1 MARFQEIAL
10 DLIVVPERIRPVDD
24 EHAKALAQSM
34 ARERLMNP
42 ITVRHTPNAKEG
54 NYTLIAGA
62 HRLRAAELLGYSDID
77 AVVVQADKDNA
88 ALLEVAENLFR
99 NELSVIDRALFV
111 QTYREL
117 WEKKYGEIKR
127 GGDGSNQYKVK
138 KEQFGQVDRIA
149 QTNEDASSNDSET
162 GGEVDKVAKGKHY
175 PLPKDGSADY
185 HETGGEGDKKSK
197 DQVVPLIGGEQ
208 LGQVDPIA
216 KMSNSANFAQL
227 HDEEQ
232 LGKHYPFAEHVADR
246 IGLSKRA
253 VHYLTKIAQHLQP
266 ELRSVLRGTA
276 LADNQ
281 TQLLKLAKMEPVAQ
295 RRVAIALQQVEGDLR
310 RAVDLVNGINIP
322 PKVNEQERVFAQ
334 LLGVWQRADAQ
345 TRARFYDYLNK
356 QSGEGQ
362 A

>member
-1 MARFQEIAL
+1 MAQFQKLAL
-10 DLIVVPERIRPVDD
+10 DVIVVPERIRPVDD
-24 EHAKALAQSM
+24 EHAKALAQSIV
-34 ARERLMNP
+34 REGLMNP

-62 HRLRAAELLGYSDID
+62 HRLRAAELLGYSEID
-77 AVVVQADKDNA
+77 AVVVQADKENA

-117 WEKKYGEIKR
+117 WEKKYGEIKV
-127 GGDGSNQYKVK
+127 GGDGSNQHKVK

-149 QTNEDASSNDSET
+149 QRDSNATSE
-162 GGEVDKVAKGKHY
+162 H
-175 PLPKDGSADY
+175 
-185 HETGGEGDKKSK
+185 HETGCEGDEKSK
-197 DQVVPLIGGEQ
+197 DQVDPLIGDEK
-208 LGQVDPIA
+208 LGQVDPIS
-216 KMSNSANFAQL
+216 KMSNSANIAQL

-281 TQLLKLAKMEPVAQ
+281 AQLLKLAKMEPVVQ
-295 RRVAIALQQVEGDLR
+295 RRVAIALQQVDGDLR
-310 RAVDLVNGINIP
+310 RAVDLVNGVNTP
-322 PKVNEQERVFAQ
+322 PQINEQERIFAQ

-345 TRARFYDYLNK
+345 TKARFCAYLARER
-356 QSGEGQ
+356 GEVLS
-362 A
+362 

>member
-34 ARERLMNP
+34 AREGLMNP

-54 NYTLIAGA
+54 HYTLIAGA
-62 HRLRAAELLGYSDID
+62 HRLRAAELLGYGAIE
-77 AVVVQADKDNA
+77 AVVVQADKENA

-99 NELSVIDRALFV
+99 NELSVIDRALFE

-117 WEKKYGEIKR
+117 WEKKYGEIQR
-127 GGDGSNQYKVK
+127 GGDHGNQYTK
-138 KEQFGQVDRIA
+138 
-149 QTNEDASSNDSET
+149 
-162 GGEVDKVAKGKHY
+162 DKVAKVQVA
-175 PLPKDGSADY
+175 PLPKDGSVE
-185 HETGGEGDKKSK
+185 HNETECEGDEKSK
-197 DQVVPLIGGEQ
+197 GQVDHLIGGEQ
-208 LGQVDPIA
+208 LVQLAPIA
-216 KMSNSANFAQL
+216 QIEGKDGKGTVLSFA
-227 HDEEQ
+227 
-232 LGKHYPFAEHVADR
+232 KHVADR
-246 IGLSKRA
+246 IGFSQDVVKR
-253 VHYLTKIAQHLQP
+253 LNCIARHLQP

-281 TQLLKLAKMEPVAQ
+281 AQLLKLAKMEPVAQ

-322 PKVNEQERVFAQ
+322 PKVNEQERIFSQ

>member
-1 MARFQEIAL
+1 MAQFQEIAL
-10 DLIVVPERIRPVDD
+10 DLIVVPECIRPVDD

-34 ARERLMNP
+34 AREGLMNP

-62 HRLRAAELLGYSDID
+62 HRLRAAELLGYSKID
-77 AVVVQADKDNA
+77 AVVVKADKDNA

-127 GGDGSNQYKVK
+127 GGDHGNQYTK
-138 KEQFGQVDRIA
+138 
-149 QTNEDASSNDSET
+149 
-162 GGEVDKVAKGKHY
+162 DKVAKVQVA
-175 PLPKDGSADY
+175 PLPKDGSSGH
-185 HETGGEGDKKSK
+185 HETGCEGNEVAK
-197 DQVVPLIGGEQ
+197 
-208 LGQVDPIA
+208 GQVDSLPNDGALNGKVQSLHFA
-216 KMSNSANFAQL
+216 K
-227 HDEEQ
+227 
-232 LGKHYPFAEHVADR
+232 HVADR
-246 IGLSKRA
+246 IGFSQDVVKRLNCISK
-253 VHYLTKIAQHLQP
+253 HLQP

-281 TQLLKLAKMEPVAQ
+281 AQLLKLAKMEPVSQ
-295 RRVAIALQQVEGDLR
+295 RRVAIALQQVEGNLR
-310 RAVDLVNGINIP
+310 RAVDLINGVNTP
-322 PKVNEQERVFAQ
+322 PQINEQERIFAQ

-345 TRARFYDYLNK
+345 TKARFCDYLARER
-356 QSGEGQ
+356 GEEQ

>member
-1 MARFQEIAL
+1 MAQFQEIAL

-34 ARERLMNP
+34 AREGLMNP

-62 HRLRAAELLGYSDID
+62 HRLRAAELLGYSKID
-77 AVVVQADKDNA
+77 AVVVQADKENA

-117 WEKKYGEIKR
+117 WEKKYGEIKV
-127 GGDGSNQYKVK
+127 GGDHGNQYTK
-138 KEQFGQVDRIA
+138 
-149 QTNEDASSNDSET
+149 
-162 GGEVDKVAKGKHY
+162 DKVAKVQVA
-175 PLPKDGSADY
+175 PLPKEGCSEH
-185 HETGGEGDKKSK
+185 HETGCEGDEKSK
-197 DQVVPLIGGEQ
+197 GQVVPLIGDEK
-208 LGQVDPIA
+208 LGQVVPI
-216 KMSNSANFAQL
+216 SYT
-227 HDEEQ
+227 DEES
-232 LGKHYPFAEHVADR
+232 GKGTVLSFAKHVADR
-246 IGLSKRA
+246 IGLSQDVVKRLNRISK
-253 VHYLTKIAQHLQP
+253 YLQP
-266 ELRSVLRGTA
+266 ELRAVLRGTA

-281 TQLLKLAKMEPVAQ
+281 AQLLKLAKMEPVSQ
-295 RRVAIALQQVEGDLR
+295 RRVAIALQQVDGDLR
-310 RAVDLVNGINIP
+310 RAVDLVNGVNTP
-322 PKVNEQERVFAQ
+322 PQINEQERIFAQ

-356 QSGEGQ
+356 QSGEEQ

>member
-1 MARFQEIAL
+1 MAQFQKLAL
-10 DLIVVPERIRPVDD
+10 DVIVVPERIRPVDD

-34 ARERLMNP
+34 AREGLMNP

-117 WEKKYGEIKR
+117 WEKKYGEIKV
-127 GGDGSNQYKVK
+127 GGDGSNQHKAK
-138 KEQFGQVDRIA
+138 KEQLGKVYPIA
-149 QTNEDASSNDSET
+149 QISDNASSNDNKIGCE
-162 GGEVDKVAKGKHY
+162 GDKVAKG
-175 PLPKDGSADY
+175 
-185 HETGGEGDKKSK
+185 
-197 DQVVPLIGGEQ
+197 
-208 LGQVDPIA
+208 QVDPLPNDGDLNGKMQSLHFA
-216 KMSNSANFAQL
+216 K
-227 HDEEQ
+227 
-232 LGKHYPFAEHVADR
+232 HVADR
-246 IGLSKRA
+246 IGLSKESVKLLNR
-253 VHYLTKIAQHLQP
+253 ISQHLQP

-281 TQLLKLAKMEPVAQ
+281 AQLLKLAKMEPVAQ

-310 RAVDLVNGINIP
+310 RAVDLVNGINTP
-322 PKVNEQERVFAQ
+322 PQINEQERVFAQ

-345 TRARFYDYLNK
+345 TKARFCDYLNK
-356 QSGEGQ
+356 QSGEEQ

>member
-1 MARFQEIAL
+1 
-10 DLIVVPERIRPVDD
+10 
-24 EHAKALAQSM
+24 
-34 ARERLMNP
+34 
-42 ITVRHTPNAKEG
+42 
-54 NYTLIAGA
+54 GA

-117 WEKKYGEIKR
+117 WEKKFGEIKV
-127 GGDGSNQYKVK
+127 GGDGSNQYTK
-138 KEQFGQVDRIA
+138 
-149 QTNEDASSNDSET
+149 
-162 GGEVDKVAKGKHY
+162 DKVAKVQLA
-175 PLPKDGSADY
+175 PLPNDGSSE
-185 HETGGEGDKKSK
+185 HNETGCEGDGKSK
-197 DQVVPLIGGEQ
+197 GQLVPLIGGEQ

-216 KMSNSANFAQL
+216 KMSNSANIAQL

-281 TQLLKLAKMEPVAQ
+281 AQLLKLAKMEPVAQ

-310 RAVDLVNGINIP
+310 RAVDLVNGINTP
-322 PKVNEQERVFAQ
+322 PQINEQERIFAQ

-345 TRARFYDYLNK
+345 TKARFYDYLNK
-356 QSGEGQ
+356 QSGEVLS
-362 A
+362 

>member
-1 MARFQEIAL
+1 MAQFQKLAL
-10 DLIVVPERIRPVDD
+10 DVIVVPERIRPVDD
-24 EHAKALAQSM
+24 EHAKALAQSIV
-34 ARERLMNP
+34 REGLMNP

-117 WEKKYGEIKR
+117 WEKKYGEIQR
-127 GGDGSNQYKVK
+127 GGD
-138 KEQFGQVDRIA
+138 R
-149 QTNEDASSNDSET
+149 
-162 GGEVDKVAKGKHY
+162 
-175 PLPKDGSADY
+175 
-185 HETGGEGDKKSK
+185 KSK
-197 DQVVPLIGGEQ
+197 VQVAPLIGGDAHLKQ

-216 KMSNSANFAQL
+216 QMEGEDGKRRTLSFA
-227 HDEEQ
+227 
-232 LGKHYPFAEHVADR
+232 KHVADR
-246 IGLSKRA
+246 IGFSQDVVKR
-253 VHYLTKIAQHLQP
+253 LNCIAQHLQP

-281 TQLLKLAKMEPVAQ
+281 AQLLKLAKMEPVAQ

-310 RAVDLVNGINIP
+310 RAVDLVNGVNTP
-322 PKVNEQERVFAQ
+322 PQINEQERVFAQ

-345 TRARFYDYLNK
+345 TKARFYDYLNK
-356 QSGEGQ
+356 QSGEEQ

>member
-34 ARERLMNP
+34 AREGLMNP

-54 NYTLIAGA
+54 HYTLIAGA
-62 HRLRAAELLGYSDID
+62 HRLRAAELLGYSAIE
-77 AVVVQADKDNA
+77 AVVVQADKENA

-117 WEKKYGEIKR
+117 WEKKYGEIQR
-127 GGDGSNQYKVK
+127 GGDHGNQYTK
-138 KEQFGQVDRIA
+138 
-149 QTNEDASSNDSET
+149 
-162 GGEVDKVAKGKHY
+162 DKVAKGQVV
-175 PLPKDGSADY
+175 PLPKDSSVEHHETGGEGEKVAKGQVDPLPNDGSVEH
-185 HETGGEGDKKSK
+185 HETGGEGDKVAKGK
-197 DQVVPLIGGEQ
+197 VYPLPNDGDLNGKMQ
-208 LGQVDPIA
+208 SLHFA
-216 KMSNSANFAQL
+216 K
-227 HDEEQ
+227 
-232 LGKHYPFAEHVADR
+232 HVADR
-246 IGLSKRA
+246 IGLSKESVKR
-253 VHYLTKIAQHLQP
+253 LNSIARHLQP

-281 TQLLKLAKMEPVAQ
+281 AQLLKLAKMEPVAQ

-322 PKVNEQERVFAQ
+322 PKVNEQERVFSQ
-334 LLGVWQRADAQ
+334 LLGIWQRADAQ
-345 TRARFYDYLNK
+345 TRARFCDYLNK
-356 QSGEGQ
+356 QSGEEQ

>member
-34 ARERLMNP
+34 VREGLMNP
-42 ITVRHTPNAKEG
+42 ITVRHTPNAKGG

-62 HRLRAAELLGYSDID
+62 HRLRAAELLGYREID

-117 WEKKYGEIKR
+117 WEKKYGEIQR
-127 GGDGSNQYKVK
+127 GGDHGNQYTK
-138 KEQFGQVDRIA
+138 
-149 QTNEDASSNDSET
+149 
-162 GGEVDKVAKGKHY
+162 DKVAKGNVY
-175 PLPKDGSADY
+175 PLPNDGDLNGKVQSL
-185 HETGGEGDKKSK
+185 HF
-197 DQVVPLIGGEQ
+197 
-208 LGQVDPIA
+208 A
-216 KMSNSANFAQL
+216 K
-227 HDEEQ
+227 
-232 LGKHYPFAEHVADR
+232 HVADR

-253 VHYLTKIAQHLQP
+253 VHYLTKISQHLQP
-266 ELRSVLRGTA
+266 ELRAVLRGTA

-281 TQLLKLAKMEPVAQ
+281 AQLLKLAKMEPVAQ

-310 RAVDLVNGINIP
+310 RAFDLVNGINTP
-322 PKVNEQERVFAQ
+322 PHINEQERIFAQ

-345 TRARFYDYLNK
+345 TKARFCDYLARER
-356 QSGEGQ
+356 GEEQ

>member
-34 ARERLMNP
+34 AREGLMNP

-54 NYTLIAGA
+54 HYTLIAGA
-62 HRLRAAELLGYSDID
+62 HRLRAAELLGYSAIE
-77 AVVVQADKDNA
+77 AVVVQADKENA

-117 WEKKYGEIKR
+117 WEKKYGEIQR
-127 GGDGSNQYKVK
+127 GGDHGNQYTK
-138 KEQFGQVDRIA
+138 
-149 QTNEDASSNDSET
+149 
-162 GGEVDKVAKGKHY
+162 DKVAKGQVV
-175 PLPKDGSADY
+175 PLPKDGSTEH
-185 HETGGEGDKKSK
+185 HETGCEGDEKSK
-197 DQVVPLIGGEQ
+197 VQVAPLIGDGAHLEQ
-208 LGQVDPIA
+208 LVQVAPIA
-216 KMSNSANFAQL
+216 QIEGKDGKGTVLSFA
-227 HDEEQ
+227 
-232 LGKHYPFAEHVADR
+232 KHVADR
-246 IGLSKRA
+246 IGLSSKSVRR
-253 VHYLTKIAQHLQP
+253 LNSIAQHLQP

-281 TQLLKLAKMEPVAQ
+281 AQLLKLAKMEPVAQ

-322 PKVNEQERVFAQ
+322 PKVNEQERIFAQ

-356 QSGEGQ
+356 QSGEEQ

>member
-1 MARFQEIAL
+1 MAQFQKLAL
-10 DLIVVPERIRPVDD
+10 DVIVVPERIRPVDD

-34 ARERLMNP
+34 AREGLMNP

-117 WEKKYGEIKR
+117 WEKKFGEIKIGR
-127 GGDGSNQYKVK
+127 N
-138 KEQFGQVDRIA
+138 
-149 QTNEDASSNDSET
+149 
-162 GGEVDKVAKGKHY
+162 
-175 PLPKDGSADY
+175 
-185 HETGGEGDKKSK
+185 KKSK
-197 DQVVPLIGGEQ
+197 VQLAPLIDGGGHLEQ

-216 KMSNSANFAQL
+216 QRDSNATS
-227 HDEEQ
+227 DESRIACEEDEKSKDQ
-232 LGKHYPFAEHVADR
+232 VDPLIGDEKLDQVDPIFYTSEESGAKGITLCFSKHVADR
-246 IGLSKRA
+246 IGLSQVSVKR
-253 VHYLTKIAQHLQP
+253 LNSIAQHLQP

-281 TQLLKLAKMEPVAQ
+281 AQLLKLAKMEPVAQ

-310 RAVDLVNGINIP
+310 RAVDLVNGINTP
-322 PKVNEQERVFAQ
+322 PQINEQERIFAQ

-345 TRARFYDYLNK
+345 TKARFCDYLARE
-356 QSGEGQ
+356 QGEEQ

>member
-1 MARFQEIAL
+1 MAQFQKLAL
-10 DLIVVPERIRPVDD
+10 DVIVVPERIRPVDD

-34 ARERLMNP
+34 AREGLMNP

-77 AVVVQADKDNA
+77 AVVVQADKENA

-117 WEKKYGEIKR
+117 WEKKYGEIQR
-127 GGDGSNQYKVK
+127 GGDHGNQYTK
-138 KEQFGQVDRIA
+138 
-149 QTNEDASSNDSET
+149 
-162 GGEVDKVAKGKHY
+162 DKVAKVQVA
-175 PLPKDGSADY
+175 PLPNDSDLNGKVQGL
-185 HETGGEGDKKSK
+185 HF
-197 DQVVPLIGGEQ
+197 
-208 LGQVDPIA
+208 A
-216 KMSNSANFAQL
+216 K
-227 HDEEQ
+227 
-232 LGKHYPFAEHVADR
+232 HVADR
-246 IGLSKRA
+246 IGFSQDVVKR
-253 VHYLTKIAQHLQP
+253 LNCIAQHLQP

-281 TQLLKLAKMEPVAQ
+281 AQLLKLAKMEPVAQ
-295 RRVAIALQQVEGDLR
+295 RRVAIALQQVDGDLR
-310 RAVDLVNGINIP
+310 RAVDLVNGVNTP
-322 PKVNEQERVFAQ
+322 PQINEQERIFAQ

-345 TRARFYDYLNK
+345 TKARFCDYLARER
-356 QSGEGQ
+356 GEEQ

>member
-1 MARFQEIAL
+1 MAQFQKLAL
-10 DLIVVPERIRPVDD
+10 DVIVVPERIRPVDD

-34 ARERLMNP
+34 AREGLMNP

-62 HRLRAAELLGYSDID
+62 HRLRAAELLGYSEID

-117 WEKKYGEIKR
+117 WEKKYGEIKV
-127 GGDGSNQYKVK
+127 GGDGSNQHKVK

-149 QTNEDASSNDSET
+149 QRDSNATSE
-162 GGEVDKVAKGKHY
+162 H
-175 PLPKDGSADY
+175 
-185 HETGGEGDKKSK
+185 HETGCEGDEKSK
-197 DQVVPLIGGEQ
+197 DQV
-208 LGQVDPIA
+208 DPIS
-216 KMSNSANFAQL
+216 KMSNSANIAQL

-281 TQLLKLAKMEPVAQ
+281 AQLLKLAKMEPVSQ

-310 RAVDLVNGINIP
+310 RAVDLVNGVNTP
-322 PKVNEQERVFAQ
+322 PQINEQERVFAQ

-345 TRARFYDYLNK
+345 TKARFCDYLARER
-356 QSGEGQ
+356 GEVLS
-362 A
+362 

>member
-1 MARFQEIAL
+1 MAQFQKLAL
-10 DLIVVPERIRPVDD
+10 DVIVVPERIRPVDD

-34 ARERLMNP
+34 AREGLMNP

-117 WEKKYGEIKR
+117 WEKKYGEIKV
-127 GGDGSNQYKVK
+127 GGDGSNQHKAK
-138 KEQFGQVDRIA
+138 KEQLGKVYPIA
-149 QTNEDASSNDSET
+149 QISDNASSNDNKIGCE
-162 GGEVDKVAKGKHY
+162 EDKVAKVQVA
-175 PLPKDGSADY
+175 PLPNDGDLNGKMQTL
-185 HETGGEGDKKSK
+185 HF
-197 DQVVPLIGGEQ
+197 
-208 LGQVDPIA
+208 A
-216 KMSNSANFAQL
+216 K
-227 HDEEQ
+227 
-232 LGKHYPFAEHVADR
+232 HVADR
-246 IGLSKRA
+246 IGLSKESVKLLNR
-253 VHYLTKIAQHLQP
+253 IAQHLQP

-281 TQLLKLAKMEPVAQ
+281 AQLLKLAKMEPVSQ

-310 RAVDLVNGINIP
+310 RAVDLVNGINTP
-322 PKVNEQERVFAQ
+322 PQINEQERIFAQ
-334 LLGVWQRADAQ
+334 LLSVWQRADAQ

>member
-1 MARFQEIAL
+1 MAQFQKLAL
-10 DLIVVPERIRPVDD
+10 DVIVVPERIRPVDD

-34 ARERLMNP
+34 AREGLMNP

-117 WEKKYGEIKR
+117 WEKKYGEIKV
-127 GGDGSNQYKVK
+127 GGDHGNQYTKDKMAKGKVYPLP
-138 KEQFGQVDRIA
+138 
-149 QTNEDASSNDSET
+149 NDGSLEHNET
-162 GGEVDKVAKGKHY
+162 GCEGDKVAKVQVA
-175 PLPKDGSADY
+175 PLPNDGDLNGKVQSL
-185 HETGGEGDKKSK
+185 HF
-197 DQVVPLIGGEQ
+197 
-208 LGQVDPIA
+208 A
-216 KMSNSANFAQL
+216 K
-227 HDEEQ
+227 
-232 LGKHYPFAEHVADR
+232 HVADR

-253 VHYLTKIAQHLQP
+253 VHYLTKISQHLQP

-281 TQLLKLAKMEPVAQ
+281 AQLLKLAKMEPVAQ

-310 RAVDLVNGINIP
+310 RAVDLVNGVNTP
-322 PKVNEQERVFAQ
+322 PQINEQERIFAQ

-345 TRARFYDYLNK
+345 TKARFCDYLARER
-356 QSGEGQ
+356 GEEQ

>member
-1 MARFQEIAL
+1 MAQFQEIAL

-34 ARERLMNP
+34 AREGLMNP

-62 HRLRAAELLGYSDID
+62 HRLRAAELLGYSKID
-77 AVVVQADKDNA
+77 AVVVKADKDNA

-127 GGDGSNQYKVK
+127 GGDHGNQYTK
-138 KEQFGQVDRIA
+138 
-149 QTNEDASSNDSET
+149 
-162 GGEVDKVAKGKHY
+162 DKVAKGQLV
-175 PLPKDGSADY
+175 PLPN
-185 HETGGEGDKKSK
+185 EGDLNDKVQS
-197 DQVVPLIGGEQ
+197 LHFAE
-208 LGQVDPIA
+208 
-216 KMSNSANFAQL
+216 MSNSANIAQL

-246 IGLSKRA
+246 IGLSPKSVRR
-253 VHYLTKIAQHLQP
+253 LNSIARHLQP

-281 TQLLKLAKMEPVAQ
+281 AQLLKLAKMEPVSQ

-310 RAVDLVNGINIP
+310 RAVDLVNGVNTP
-322 PKVNEQERVFAQ
+322 PQINEQERIFAQ

-345 TRARFYDYLNK
+345 TKARFCDYLARER
-356 QSGEGQ
+356 GEEQ

>member
-1 MARFQEIAL
+1 MAQFQKLAL
-10 DLIVVPERIRPVDD
+10 NVIVVPERIRPVDD

-34 ARERLMNP
+34 AREGLMNP

-127 GGDGSNQYKVK
+127 GGDGSNQHKVK
-138 KEQFGQVDRIA
+138 KEQFGQVA
-149 QTNEDASSNDSET
+149 
-162 GGEVDKVAKGKHY
+162 
-175 PLPKDGSADY
+175 
-185 HETGGEGDKKSK
+185 
-197 DQVVPLIGGEQ
+197 PLIGEDALLEQ
-208 LGQVDPIA
+208 LGNV
-216 KMSNSANFAQL
+216 
-227 HDEEQ
+227 
-232 LGKHYPFAEHVADR
+232 YPFAQYVADR
-246 IGLSKRA
+246 IGLSKESIKLLNR
-253 VHYLTKIAQHLQP
+253 IAQHLQP

-281 TQLLKLAKMEPVAQ
+281 AQLLKLAKMEPVAQ
-295 RRVAIALQQVEGDLR
+295 QRVAVALQQVEGDLR
-310 RAVDLVNGINIP
+310 RAVDLVNGINISP
-322 PKVNEQERVFAQ
+322 QINEQERIFAQ

-345 TRARFYDYLNK
+345 TKARFCAYLEK
-356 QSGEGQ
+356 QPVEVRS
-362 A
+362 

>member
-1 MARFQEIAL
+1 MAQFQKLAL
-10 DLIVVPERIRPVDD
+10 DVIVVPERIRPVDD
-24 EHAKALAQSM
+24 EHAKALAQSIV
-34 ARERLMNP
+34 REGLMNP

-62 HRLRAAELLGYSDID
+62 HRLRAAELLGYSEID

-117 WEKKYGEIKR
+117 WEKKYGEIQR
-127 GGDGSNQYKVK
+127 GGDHGNQYTK
-138 KEQFGQVDRIA
+138 
-149 QTNEDASSNDSET
+149 
-162 GGEVDKVAKGKHY
+162 DKVAKG
-175 PLPKDGSADY
+175 
-185 HETGGEGDKKSK
+185 
-197 DQVVPLIGGEQ
+197 
-208 LGQVDPIA
+208 QVDPLPNDGDLNG
-216 KMSNSANFAQL
+216 KMQSLHFAT
-227 HDEEQ
+227 
-232 LGKHYPFAEHVADR
+232 HVADR
-246 IGLSKRA
+246 IGLSKESVKR
-253 VHYLTKIAQHLQP
+253 LNRISQHLQP

-281 TQLLKLAKMEPVAQ
+281 AQLLKLAKMEPVAQ

-310 RAVDLVNGINIP
+310 RAVDLVNGVNTP
-322 PKVNEQERVFAQ
+322 PQINEQERIFAQ

-345 TRARFYDYLNK
+345 TKARFCDYLAREC
-356 QSGEGQ
+356 GEEQ

>member
-34 ARERLMNP
+34 AREGLMNP

-54 NYTLIAGA
+54 HYTLIAGA
-62 HRLRAAELLGYSDID
+62 HRLRAAELLGYSAIE

-117 WEKKYGEIKR
+117 WEKKYGEIKV
-127 GGDGSNQYKVK
+127 GGDGSNQHKGK
-138 KEQFGQVDRIA
+138 KEQLGKVYPIA
-149 QTNEDASSNDSET
+149 QISDNASPNDNKI
-162 GGEVDKVAKGKHY
+162 GGEGDKVAKGKHY
-175 PLPKDGSADY
+175 PLPNDGDLNGKVQSL
-185 HETGGEGDKKSK
+185 HF
-197 DQVVPLIGGEQ
+197 
-208 LGQVDPIA
+208 A
-216 KMSNSANFAQL
+216 K
-227 HDEEQ
+227 
-232 LGKHYPFAEHVADR
+232 HVADR
-246 IGLSKRA
+246 IGLSKESVKLLNR
-253 VHYLTKIAQHLQP
+253 IAQHLQP

-281 TQLLKLAKMEPVAQ
+281 AQLLKLAKMEPVAQ

-334 LLGVWQRADAQ
+334 LLSVWQRADAQ
-345 TRARFYDYLNK
+345 TRARFYAYLNK
-356 QSGEGQ
+356 QSGEEQ

>member
-1 MARFQEIAL
+1 MAQFQKLAL
-10 DLIVVPERIRPVDD
+10 DVIVVPERIRPVDD

-34 ARERLMNP
+34 AREGLMNP

-117 WEKKYGEIKR
+117 WEKKYGEIQR
-127 GGDGSNQYKVK
+127 GGDHGNQYTK
-138 KEQFGQVDRIA
+138 
-149 QTNEDASSNDSET
+149 
-162 GGEVDKVAKGKHY
+162 DKVAKGKVY
-175 PLPKDGSADY
+175 PLPKDGSSEHNETGCEGDKVAKVQVAPLPKEGFSEH
-185 HETGGEGDKKSK
+185 HETGCEGDKVAK
-197 DQVVPLIGGEQ
+197 
-208 LGQVDPIA
+208 GQVDPIA
-216 KMSNSANFAQL
+216 QMEGEDGKVQSLHFA
-227 HDEEQ
+227 
-232 LGKHYPFAEHVADR
+232 KHVADR

-253 VHYLTKIAQHLQP
+253 VHYLTKISQHLQP
-266 ELRSVLRGTA
+266 ELRAVLRGTA

-281 TQLLKLAKMEPVAQ
+281 AQLLKLAKMEPVAQ
-295 RRVAIALQQVEGDLR
+295 RRVAIALQQVDGDLR
-310 RAVDLVNGINIP
+310 RAVDLVNGINTP
-322 PKVNEQERVFAQ
+322 PQINEQERIFAQ

-345 TRARFYDYLNK
+345 TKARFCDYLNK
-356 QSGEGQ
+356 QSGEEQ

>member
-1 MARFQEIAL
+1 MAQFQKLAL
-10 DLIVVPERIRPVDD
+10 DVIVVPERIRPVDD

-34 ARERLMNP
+34 AREGLMNP

-117 WEKKYGEIKR
+117 WEKKYGEIQR
-127 GGDGSNQYKVK
+127 GGDHGNQYTK
-138 KEQFGQVDRIA
+138 
-149 QTNEDASSNDSET
+149 
-162 GGEVDKVAKGKHY
+162 DKMAKGKVY
-175 PLPKDGSADY
+175 PLPKDGSSE
-185 HETGGEGDKKSK
+185 HNETRCEGDKVAKG
-197 DQVVPLIGGEQ
+197 QVVPLPKDSSSKHNETGCEGDKVAKV
-208 LGQVDPIA
+208 QVAPLPNDGDLNGKMQSLHFA
-216 KMSNSANFAQL
+216 K
-227 HDEEQ
+227 
-232 LGKHYPFAEHVADR
+232 HVADR
-246 IGLSKRA
+246 IGLSKESVKLLNR
-253 VHYLTKIAQHLQP
+253 ISQHLQP

-281 TQLLKLAKMEPVAQ
+281 AQLLKLAKMEPVAQ

-310 RAVDLVNGINIP
+310 RAVDLVNGINTP
-322 PKVNEQERVFAQ
+322 PQINEQERIFAQ

-345 TRARFYDYLNK
+345 TKARFCDYLARE
-356 QSGEGQ
+356 QGEEQ

>member
-1 MARFQEIAL
+1 MAQFQKLAL
-10 DLIVVPERIRPVDD
+10 DVIVVPERIRPVDD

-34 ARERLMNP
+34 AREGLMNP

-117 WEKKYGEIKR
+117 WEKKYGEIKV
-127 GGDGSNQYKVK
+127 GGDRKS
-138 KEQFGQVDRIA
+138 
-149 QTNEDASSNDSET
+149 
-162 GGEVDKVAKGKHY
+162 KGKHY
-175 PLPKDGSADY
+175 PLIGGNQYTKDKVAKVQLAPLPNDGSSEH
-185 HETGGEGDKKSK
+185 HETGCEGDEKSK
-197 DQVVPLIGGEQ
+197 DQVDPLIGDEK
-208 LGQVDPIA
+208 LGQVVPI
-216 KMSNSANFAQL
+216 SYT
-227 HDEEQ
+227 DEEN
-232 LGKHYPFAEHVADR
+232 GKGTVLSFSKHVADR
-246 IGLSKRA
+246 IGLSQVSVKR
-253 VHYLTKIAQHLQP
+253 LNSIAQHLQP
-266 ELRSVLRGTA
+266 ELRAVLRGTA

-281 TQLLKLAKMEPVAQ
+281 AQLLKLAKMEPVAQ

-310 RAVDLVNGINIP
+310 RAVDLVNGINTP
-322 PKVNEQERVFAQ
+322 PQINEQERIFAQ

-345 TRARFYDYLNK
+345 TKARFYDYLNK
-356 QSGEGQ
+356 QSGEVLS
-362 A
+362 

>member
-1 MARFQEIAL
+1 MAQFQKLAL
-10 DLIVVPERIRPVDD
+10 DVIVVPERIRPVDD

-34 ARERLMNP
+34 AREGLMNP

-117 WEKKYGEIKR
+117 WEKKYGEIKV
-127 GGDGSNQYKVK
+127 GGDRKS
-138 KEQFGQVDRIA
+138 
-149 QTNEDASSNDSET
+149 
-162 GGEVDKVAKGKHY
+162 KGKHY
-175 PLPKDGSADY
+175 PLIGGNQYTKDKVAKVQVAPLPNDSSSEH
-185 HETGGEGDKKSK
+185 HETGCEGDEKSK
-197 DQVVPLIGGEQ
+197 DQVDPLIGGDGHLEK
-208 LGQVDPIA
+208 LDQVDPIFYTSEESGA
-216 KMSNSANFAQL
+216 KGITLCFS
-227 HDEEQ
+227 
-232 LGKHYPFAEHVADR
+232 KHVADR
-246 IGLSKRA
+246 IGLSQVSVKR
-253 VHYLTKIAQHLQP
+253 LNNIAQHLQP

-281 TQLLKLAKMEPVAQ
+281 AQLLKLAKMEPVAQ

-310 RAVDLVNGINIP
+310 RAVDLVNGINTP
-322 PKVNEQERVFAQ
+322 PQINEQERVFAQ

-345 TRARFYDYLNK
+345 TKARFCDYLNK
-356 QSGEGQ
+356 QSGEEQ